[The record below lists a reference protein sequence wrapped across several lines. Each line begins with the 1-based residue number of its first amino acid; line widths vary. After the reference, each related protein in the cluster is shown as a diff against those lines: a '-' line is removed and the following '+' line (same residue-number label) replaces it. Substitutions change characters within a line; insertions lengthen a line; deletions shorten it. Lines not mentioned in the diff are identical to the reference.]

1 MGEPTEILKERTAPR
16 ALPAC
21 AALAM
26 LALTG
31 CNFKSHPPQA
41 FEATPAPTAPDY
53 SKQQDWLA
61 FPGRNGF
68 ERSVAPG
75 DSAVPEESAI
85 ADVFFIHPTTYLKN
99 DVWNVALHAHTTYGV
114 PVLLN
119 QASAFNGCCRI
130 YSPHYRQAALK
141 ALNESRAAVDLAF
154 SDVQQAF
161 RWYIEHENHGRP
173 FILASHSQG
182 SSHAV
187 RLLQQDIVGTPLQKQ
202 LIAAYV
208 IGAYVPV
215 EFTQAGLPICD
226 SADSTGCIVSWNTSQ
241 TGRRGSEIL
250 IHDTNYWWQG
260 KWIAKNL
267 PPAVCVNPLT
277 WRIAGPAPASANL
290 GSELLPGD
298 YDESSPNRP
307 IALSPPT
314 RALTG
319 AVCDRGLLN
328 VDISPFKRG
337 YFNILR
343 VAYGSYHV
351 VDYGL
356 FYENIRANAL
366 QRAQAWRATQ
376 AN

>member
-1 MGEPTEILKERTAPR
+1 MR
-16 ALPAC
+16 ASFLS
-21 AALAM
+21 LG
-26 LALTG
+26 LALLLLGG
-31 CNFKSHPPQA
+31 CNFKSHPPQS
-41 FEATPAPTAPDY
+41 FDATPPPAAPDY
-53 SKQQDWLA
+53 SKQEDWLA

-75 DSAVPEESAI
+75 DHAVAEESAV

-99 DVWNVALHAHTTYGV
+99 DVWNVSLHARTKYGV
-114 PVLLN
+114 PVLLS

-130 YSPHYRQAALK
+130 YAPHYRQAALK
-141 ALNESRAAVDLAF
+141 ALNDSRPAVDLAF
-154 SDVQQAF
+154 ADVEQAF
-161 RWYIEHENHGRP
+161 RWYIEHENRGRP

-187 RLLQQDIVGTPLQKQ
+187 RLLQRDILGTPLQHQ

-215 EFTQAGLPICD
+215 EFTKLGLPICD
-226 SADSTGCIVSWNTSQ
+226 GADSTGCIVSWNTSQ
-241 TGRRGSEIL
+241 AGRRGAEIL

-260 KWIAKNL
+260 SWIAKNL
-267 PPAVCVNPLT
+267 PPAVCVNPLS
-277 WRIAGPAPASANL
+277 WRQEGPAPATANL
-290 GSELLPGD
+290 GSQLLAGD
-298 YDESSPNRP
+298 YDEASPNRP
-307 IALSPPT
+307 VALAASTP
-314 RALTG
+314 ALTG
-319 AVCDRGLLN
+319 AVCDRGLLD

-343 VAYGSYHV
+343 VVYGSYHV

-366 QRAQAWRATQ
+366 QRAQAWRA
-376 AN
+376 ASN